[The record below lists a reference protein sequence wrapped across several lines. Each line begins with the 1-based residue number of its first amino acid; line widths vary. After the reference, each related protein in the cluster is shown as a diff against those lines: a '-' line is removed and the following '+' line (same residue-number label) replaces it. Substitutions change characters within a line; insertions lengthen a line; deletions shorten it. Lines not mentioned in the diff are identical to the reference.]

1 MAEENELLRSKH
13 AFGSVANLDSAIS
26 QGKVDAYDIL
36 FLKDENDQAKIGWI
50 DKNGNKVIVEDK
62 KQVTTVTEL
71 PTSGDAETIYLHGS
85 NAYIWVNDSFVPL
98 TGESTGITETIVD
111 EKIATAKTEVIA
123 EAKTYADT
131 QLANAISIV
140 EF

>member
-50 DKNGNKVIVEDK
+50 DKNGNKVIVENK
-62 KQVTTVTEL
+62 KQVTTVAEL
-71 PTSGDAETIYLHGS
+71 PTSGDAETIYLYGS

-98 TGESTGITETIVD
+98 TGESTSITEDIVN
-111 EKIATAKTEVIA
+111 EKIATAKSEATS
-123 EAKTYADT
+123 EAKTYTDT
-131 QLANAISIV
+131 QLASAISIV